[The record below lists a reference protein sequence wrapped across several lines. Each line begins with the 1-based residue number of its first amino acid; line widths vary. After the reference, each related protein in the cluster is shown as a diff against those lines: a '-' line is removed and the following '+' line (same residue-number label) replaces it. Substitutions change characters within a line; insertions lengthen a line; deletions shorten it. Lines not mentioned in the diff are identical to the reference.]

1 MPVILNKRAVFI
13 SNEEVISFSDMES
26 YIEVVEQ
33 AYKNYGEKKTVDFQ
47 RQSLWVEMENQ
58 PKRSLKLMAGATPD
72 ENVLGGYIYSG
83 GYRRQRGW
91 QKCLVLFDFTHGD
104 VRAIIESDHLSW
116 LKTGAVS
123 AVAAK
128 YLSRENAKTVGLF
141 GAGKQAV
148 TQLEGLRKVRRIKIV
163 KVYSRTEGSRKE
175 FCSRM
180 SGKLGID
187 VISVNSPQEAV
198 EDADIVVA
206 ATTSKVPVFDGRL
219 LQEGVHVN
227 AIGAHYP
234 EIRELDEA
242 ALRGHKMVVDL
253 MDSVQE
259 SGEFCL
265 SGFGEKDIFAE
276 LPDVVSGKKPG
287 RESSAEVTVFK
298 SGGKGFECVA
308 LGSYVYGEIMRKSG
322 IKD

>member
-1 MPVILNKRAVFI
+1 MPVTLNQRAVFI
-13 SNEEVISFSDMES
+13 SNEEVISVSDMES

-47 RQSLWVEMENQ
+47 RQSLWVEVENQ
-58 PKRSLKLMAGATPD
+58 PKRSLKLMAGATPA
-72 ENVLGGYIYSG
+72 ENALGGYIYSG

-91 QKCLVLFDFTHGD
+91 QKCLILFDFTQGD
-104 VRAIIESDHLSW
+104 VRAIIESEHMSW

-148 TQLEGLRKVRRIKIV
+148 TQLEGLCKVRQIKRV
-163 KVYSRTEGSRKE
+163 KVYSRTESSRRE
-175 FCSRM
+175 FCYKM

-187 VISVNSPQEAV
+187 VVSVNSPQEAIK
-198 EDADIVVA
+198 DADIVVA
-206 ATTSKVPVFDGRL
+206 ATTSKVPVFDGKWLRK
-219 LQEGVHVN
+219 GMHVN

-234 EIRELDEA
+234 EVREIDEA
-242 ALRGHKMVVDL
+242 ALRGNKVVVDL

-259 SGEFCL
+259 SGEFRL
-265 SGFGEKDIFAE
+265 AGFGEKEIFAE
-276 LPDVVSGKKPG
+276 LPDVVVGKKPG
-287 RESSAEVTVFK
+287 REMPTEITVFK
-298 SGGKGFECVA
+298 SGGKGFEYVA
-308 LGSYVYGEIMRKSG
+308 LGNYVYQKIMGKPM
-322 IKD
+322 

>member
-1 MPVILNKRAVFI
+1 MPVTLNKRAVFI
-13 SNEEVISFSDMES
+13 SNEEVISVSDMES

-33 AYKNYGEKKTVDFQ
+33 GYRNYGEKKTVDFQ
-47 RQSLWVEMENQ
+47 RQSLWVEVENQ
-58 PKRSLKLMAGATPD
+58 PKKSLKLMAGASPA
-72 ENVLGGYIYSG
+72 ENALIGFIYSG
-83 GYRRQRGW
+83 GYRHQRGW
-91 QKCLVLFDFTHGD
+91 QKCLILFDFTQGD
-104 VRAIIESDHLSW
+104 VRAIIESEHMSW

-128 YLSRENAKTVGLF
+128 YLSRENAKTVCLF

-148 TQLEGLRKVRRIKIV
+148 TQLEGLCKVRQIKRV

-175 FCSRM
+175 FCNRM
-180 SGKLGID
+180 IGKLGID
-187 VISVNSPQEAV
+187 VISVNSPQEAIK
-198 EDADIVVA
+198 DADIVVA
-206 ATTSKVPVFDGRL
+206 ATTSKVPVFDGRWL
-219 LQEGVHVN
+219 REGMHVN

-234 EIRELDEA
+234 EIRELDEV
-242 ALRGHKMVVDL
+242 ALRGHKVVVDL

-276 LPDVVSGKKPG
+276 LPDVVAGKKPG
-287 RESSAEVTVFK
+287 RQNPTEITVFK
-298 SGGKGFECVA
+298 SGGKGFEFVA
-308 LGSYVYGEIMRKSG
+308 LGSYVYGKIMRKSG